1 MTLEPELLALLPGC
15 ESGQAP
21 LGVERLAGGSVNRTL
36 LVHTTRGRFVAR
48 LAGPLSTRLG
58 VDRRREA
65 AFQSL
70 AARAGLAPPIVAA
83 SADARILVAEYLP
96 GRVWTRAELEDPAA
110 LERLAARLAALQ
122 RVVVPPEL
130 AVPRF
135 DPLRELRRL
144 AAQLSAQEP
153 AETRRLEAWLGSA
166 ARSLAAG
173 GGPRDATLLHLDLHP
188 GNLLEA
194 EALVF
199 LDWEY
204 AACGDPALELA
215 SLLAFDPQRELD
227 AERLAL
233 ASGLA
238 GRVTLPELAALRRVF
253 EITHWLWYRV
263 RRRGAPAQPAE
274 FAIED
279 ALRRRLEETGP

>member
-1 MTLEPELLALLPGC
+1 LTLEPELLALLPGC

-36 LVHTTRGRFVAR
+36 LVHTARGRFVAR
-48 LAGPLSTRLG
+48 LASPLSAELG
-58 VDRRREA
+58 VDRRREV

-70 AARAGLAPPIVAA
+70 AARAGLAPAIVAA
-83 SADARILVAEYLP
+83 SADARIVIAEYLP
-96 GRVWTRAELEDPAA
+96 GRLWTPAALEDPAA
-110 LERLAARLAALQ
+110 LERLGLRLAAMHRIQ
-122 RVVVPPEL
+122 VPPEL

-135 DPLRELRRL
+135 DPLRQVRRL
-144 AAQLSAQEP
+144 AARLPRTEP
-153 AETRRLEAWLGSA
+153 AEARRLEALLRDA

-173 GGPRDATLLHLDLHP
+173 GGPRDPTLLHLDLHP

-194 EALVF
+194 DQLVF

-215 SLLAFDPQRELD
+215 SLLAFDPQRDLD
-227 AERLAL
+227 AERLAS

-238 GRVTLPELAALRRVF
+238 SRLAAAELGALRRVF

-263 RRRGAPAQPAE
+263 RRQGGAPDAAE
-274 FAIED
+274 CAVEE
-279 ALRRRLEETGP
+279 ALRRRLDLP